1 MRRADL
7 LLAAVATMVALGGI
21 ELGLR
26 GLLDAGARFAES
38 VDRTGAQMVL
48 VNLEEDFPSLEP
60 SLARVAENL
69 DITFVN
75 AGPRLREV
83 HATTTLRV
91 AAEDGHFNAT
101 AHRLLAELIG
111 PALGGAPASPAAEA
125 AGRGQDV
132 QLVGAVPS
140 GR

>member
-1 MRRADL
+1 
-7 LLAAVATMVALGGI
+7 
-21 ELGLR
+21 
-26 GLLDAGARFAES
+26 
-38 VDRTGAQMVL
+38 MVL

-60 SLARVAENL
+60 SLARVAA
-69 DITFVN
+69 DQGIAFVN
-75 AGPRLREV
+75 AGPRLREL

-91 AAEDGHFNAT
+91 AAENGHLNAT

-111 PALGGAPASPAAEA
+111 PALVGAPAASAAEA